1 LFVGMFFV
9 MNEEIVFLF
18 VSVYLIRDLVCV
30 DCYQYFVLSLSDYF
44 HPWIG
49 ILNDFFPSS

>member
-1 LFVGMFFV
+1 MFFV
-9 MNEEIVFLF
+9 MNKEIVFLF

-44 HPWIG
+44 HSWIG